1 MIVTKEL
8 AENVLCVVD
17 VGLVKGLGKPVPGQ
31 MCVEAA
37 VNYAM
42 GAPHGDTPSCVGRA
56 VRSFKIRLNDSSKWP
71 SDAARAEGMRRLA
84 VAQLGSDALNQI
96 EFAEKLAFKTITVL
110 LAKLFDER
118 RKPRLADACRKA
130 KDLKEARAAAV
141 AAAVAAAAA
150 ADAAAVAAAVAAAAA
165 DAYAGY
171 AADAADAADALSY
184 LLLSAKLA
192 EEVLVEMKSPGA
204 AFLWL
209 CDEK

>member
-150 ADAAAVAAAVAAAAA
+150 